1 MEFIILV
8 LLAAAVFWLEGWL
21 YRHFGARGLQYRC
34 YLSASEVFEG
44 DEIELVEEL
53 TNAKLLPMPWLKAEI
68 TASRFLEFAGTQ
80 SVVTDQT
87 RFVSSFFSL
96 RGYQKVVR
104 RWKVKC
110 LKFGT
115 YSVERIVLVSSDLLG
130 LESISHP
137 AGLSASVRV
146 LPRPAPLE
154 ELEQQYQKPL
164 GELVVR
170 RRFLP
175 DPFFAAG
182 VREYSEFDP
191 MTHIH
196 WNASAREG
204 RLMVRDCESTAQQNI
219 SVILNMQS
227 QAEERRIPVN
237 IPAVENC
244 IRICAACFDQ
254 TIATGIPLR
263 FLTNGTVED
272 DENAVTITQE
282 RWGREHVM
290 DLLRVLSGLRIV
302 STRKFPDFL
311 WESAAALE
319 TTDIVLV
326 STYLDSEIAAFA
338 QDRVMRG
345 ISVRLLILYPPDGEI
360 VLPDCPVLY
369 LYDTAFSERGEPHE
383 QPEQPTRPAGDD

>member
-146 LPRPAPLE
+146 LL
-154 ELEQQYQKPL
+154 
-164 GELVVR
+164 
-170 RRFLP
+170 
-175 DPFFAAG
+175 
-182 VREYSEFDP
+182 
-191 MTHIH
+191 
-196 WNASAREG
+196 
-204 RLMVRDCESTAQQNI
+204 
-219 SVILNMQS
+219 
-227 QAEERRIPVN
+227 
-237 IPAVENC
+237 
-244 IRICAACFDQ
+244 
-254 TIATGIPLR
+254 
-263 FLTNGTVED
+263 
-272 DENAVTITQE
+272 
-282 RWGREHVM
+282 
-290 DLLRVLSGLRIV
+290 
-302 STRKFPDFL
+302 
-311 WESAAALE
+311 
-319 TTDIVLV
+319 
-326 STYLDSEIAAFA
+326 
-338 QDRVMRG
+338 
-345 ISVRLLILYPPDGEI
+345 
-360 VLPDCPVLY
+360 
-369 LYDTAFSERGEPHE
+369 
-383 QPEQPTRPAGDD
+383 